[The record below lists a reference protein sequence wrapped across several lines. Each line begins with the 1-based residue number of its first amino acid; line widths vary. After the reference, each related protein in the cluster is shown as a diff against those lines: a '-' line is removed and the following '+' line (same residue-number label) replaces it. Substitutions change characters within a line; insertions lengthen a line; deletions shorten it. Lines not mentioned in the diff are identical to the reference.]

1 MSRRLTC
8 VGKEKLEWQTYEE
21 PALKAHEVCVRARFA
36 AAKHGTEMAFFKG
49 YAHAR
54 GVYDPDYQV
63 FCRDAEE
70 GELYPFHVGNMIVGE
85 VEEVGAEVSLVN
97 VGDRVC
103 VYSSLRE
110 MCVVKEDACWK
121 MPPGM
126 SWKSAVCLDPA
137 DFALGA
143 VRDGHVRV
151 GDAVAVFGLGAIGL
165 MVVQFARLAG
175 AHPVIGIDP
184 LPNRREVAEELDV
197 DLTLDPTACDAGL
210 EIKRATEKRGVDVAI
225 DYSGAKDAVQQALRG
240 VAYGGNVVLGSF
252 PAPYGRGLDLGAE
265 SHINVPN
272 VIFSRACSEP
282 NREHPRWD
290 NDRIYAVCWRLLC
303 EGAVTGEPIV
313 QPVVPFDDLLEEYPR
328 VTAHAEAGVKLG
340 VCY

>member
-1 MSRRLTC
+1 MPRRLVC
-8 VGKEKLEWQTYEE
+8 VGKEELEWQGYDE
-21 PALKAHEVCVRARFA
+21 PALNAHEVRVRAQFA

-49 YAHAR
+49 YAGAR
-54 GVYDPDYQV
+54 GVYDPEYQIFRHEV
-63 FCRDAEE
+63 EQ
-70 GELYPFHVGNMIVGE
+70 GGLYPFHVGNMMVGE
-85 VEEVGAEVSLVN
+85 VEAVGPDVSRVD

-103 VYSSLRE
+103 AYSSFGE
-110 MCVVKEDACWK
+110 TSVVNENACWK

-143 VRDGHVRV
+143 IRDGHVRV

-165 MVVQFARLAG
+165 MVVQFAKLAG
-175 AHPVIGIDP
+175 AHPVIGVDP
-184 LPNRREVAEELDV
+184 LSNRRGVAEALGV

-210 EIKRATEKRGVDVAI
+210 EIKRATEARGVDVAI
-225 DYSGAKDAVQQALRG
+225 DYSGAKEAVQQALRG

-252 PAPYGRGLDLGAE
+252 PAPYGPGLDLGAE

-272 VIFSRACSEP
+272 VIFTRACSEP
-282 NREHPRWD
+282 HREYPRWD

-303 EGAVTGEPIV
+303 EGAITGEPIV
-313 QPVVPFDDLLEEYPR
+313 QPVVPFDELLEEYPR
-328 VTAHAEAGVKLG
+328 VAAHAEAGVKLG
-340 VCY
+340 VRY